1 MANIARAIWREW
13 VEGAPR
19 CSKERHDKSGIRID
33 VFWNEEE
40 ENFKRIIS
48 REIGLIM
55 PGSELIQRHECR

>member
-1 MANIARAIWREW
+1 M

-19 CSKERHDKSGIRID
+19 CSKERHDKSGSRID

-40 ENFKRIIS
+40 KNFKRIIS

-55 PGSELIQRHECR
+55 PDSELIQRHESR